1 MSDMLEF
8 RHVPHFYI
16 YTPPAPDLNVGHRK
30 QQLNLCT
37 PTLKSGGQGDFIL
50 YSTARA
56 CKCCLIATVN
66 RVVVGVVAV
75 VFSTLLPLLEAGS
88 PNRGGHALPDSLVI
102 TAFSLWRLQPN
113 IK

>member
-1 MSDMLEF
+1 MPDNVIRDRNCAQFRQLIGKQWQTMSDMLEF

-16 YTPPAPDLNVGHRK
+16 YTPPAPNLNVGHRK

-66 RVVVGVVAV
+66 RVVVVVVAV
-75 VFSTLLPLLEAGS
+75 VLSTL
-88 PNRGGHALPDSLVI
+88 
-102 TAFSLWRLQPN
+102 
-113 IK
+113 